1 MFSAFTRIAETI
13 VEGCST
19 YAERG
24 FIINL
29 SYPASC
35 RMKDLGTAPY
45 LLWLLVGFLSL
56 VRLFNSLLGLYI
68 F

>member
-13 VEGCST
+13 VEGCSA

-35 RMKDLGTAPY
+35 RMKGLGTAPSLCGCY
-45 LLWLLVGFLSL
+45 LVFCLLFGFLT
-56 VRLFNSLLGLYI
+56 RY
-68 F
+68 

>member
-1 MFSAFTRIAETI
+1 MFSAFARNAETI
-13 VEGCST
+13 IKGYSAL
-19 YAERG
+19 AERG

-35 RMKDLGTAPY
+35 RMKGLGTAPY
-45 LLWLLVGFLSL
+45 LLWLSVGFLSL

>member
-1 MFSAFTRIAETI
+1 MFSAFIRIAETI
-13 VEGCST
+13 VEGCSA

-24 FIINL
+24 LIINL

-35 RMKDLGTAPY
+35 RMKGLGTIPH
-45 LLWLLVGFLSL
+45 LCGVSL
-56 VRLFNSLLGLYI
+56 FVLFCSAFNSLLGLYI

>member
-24 FIINL
+24 LIINL

-35 RMKDLGTAPY
+35 RMKGLGTAP
-45 LLWLLVGFLSL
+45 SL
-56 VRLFNSLLGLYI
+56 CGC
-68 F
+68 

>member
-1 MFSAFTRIAETI
+1 MFTCFYYSVSVTFATSLVNVAPI

-35 RMKDLGTAPY
+35 RMKGLGIAP
-45 LLWLLVGFLSL
+45 SL
-56 VRLFNSLLGLYI
+56 CDC
-68 F
+68 